1 MQKLVLLKKYSYA
14 GKHMKPGDIFDAKDA
29 DVRLLKALKVAADYV
44 PPPEP
49 KQTWRDVAALSP
61 VVEKVV
67 IAEDPYT
74 PVASAGSSYFEE
86 GVVKFTTGEVSA
98 SATVNHSKR
107 QYKRRDMKAE

>member
-49 KQTWRDVAALSP
+49 KRTWRDVAAITP
-61 VVEKVV
+61 VVEPVV
-67 IAEDPYT
+67 RAEDPYT
-74 PVASAGSSYFEE
+74 FSADAA
-86 GVVKFTTGEVSA
+86 VSVEA
-98 SATVNHSKR
+98 PAIKEKR
-107 QYKRRDMKAE
+107 RYLRRDMKAE

>member
-44 PPPEP
+44 PPAEP
-49 KQTWRDVAALSP
+49 KRTWRDVAALSP

-67 IAEDPYT
+67 VAEDTYT
-74 PVASAGSSYFEE
+74 PAADSSYFEE
-86 GVVKFTTGEVSA
+86 GVVKFTTGDSGVIVPN
-98 SATVNHSKR
+98 TTKR
-107 QYKRRDMKAE
+107 AYKRRDMKAE